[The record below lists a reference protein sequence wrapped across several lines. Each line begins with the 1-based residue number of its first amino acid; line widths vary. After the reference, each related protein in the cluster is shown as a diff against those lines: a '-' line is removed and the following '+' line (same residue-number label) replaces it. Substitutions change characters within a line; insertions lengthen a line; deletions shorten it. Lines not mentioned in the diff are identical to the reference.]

1 MDKTISK
8 VIDFLR
14 FPMACAVV
22 LLHTP
27 GNYTNWSHYN
37 FNDLRFFT
45 LYDHVSLISN
55 IICQIAVPIFFLI
68 SGYLFYNETKSYLQ
82 ILQKRT
88 KTVIIPY
95 FIWNGITFLVMIFT
109 KILGIYIHQK
119 PISGF
124 LEYITPINII
134 KYFIGNFDNSFTW
147 QPIDSPLWFIRDL
160 YIMFLLYPILYYIL
174 QRFRITSI
182 SIISIIYIFNLWNGI
197 PCFQIQTLYF
207 FSLGIYL
214 RMYNIDLLKQIGHY
228 KTLIINLSIIS
239 FILRYLSGNRI
250 FMPTF
255 IMTFSCITI
264 YTISKLKQK
273 DFFKR
278 IQSMKKYSFFIFA
291 VHIIIVE
298 RLWGI
303 LYHPFFSRLELIHCL
318 SYIINPIFILIICLV
333 LYNLL
338 EKICPRIL
346 SMITGSRTK
355 TIIRD

>member
-147 QPIDSPLWFIRDL
+147 QPMAA
-160 YIMFLLYPILYYIL
+160 Y
-174 QRFRITSI
+174 
-182 SIISIIYIFNLWNGI
+182 
-197 PCFQIQTLYF
+197 
-207 FSLGIYL
+207 
-214 RMYNIDLLKQIGHY
+214 
-228 KTLIINLSIIS
+228 
-239 FILRYLSGNRI
+239 
-250 FMPTF
+250 
-255 IMTFSCITI
+255 
-264 YTISKLKQK
+264 
-273 DFFKR
+273 
-278 IQSMKKYSFFIFA
+278 
-291 VHIIIVE
+291 
-298 RLWGI
+298 
-303 LYHPFFSRLELIHCL
+303 
-318 SYIINPIFILIICLV
+318 
-333 LYNLL
+333 
-338 EKICPRIL
+338 
-346 SMITGSRTK
+346 
-355 TIIRD
+355 

>member
-1 MDKTISK
+1 
-8 VIDFLR
+8 
-14 FPMACAVV
+14 
-22 LLHTP
+22 
-27 GNYTNWSHYN
+27 
-37 FNDLRFFT
+37 
-45 LYDHVSLISN
+45 
-55 IICQIAVPIFFLI
+55 
-68 SGYLFYNETKSYLQ
+68 
-82 ILQKRT
+82 
-88 KTVIIPY
+88 
-95 FIWNGITFLVMIFT
+95 
-109 KILGIYIHQK
+109 
-119 PISGF
+119 
-124 LEYITPINII
+124 
-134 KYFIGNFDNSFTW
+134 
-147 QPIDSPLWFIRDL
+147 
-160 YIMFLLYPILYYIL
+160 MFLLYPILYYIL